1 MKIKNAVVSRVV
13 DLRIVLFDVFSYHCL
28 TLSLCY
34 SFALSPYDLGT
45 GEMSKGPFFGF
56 WTISVSL
63 RRRLQSAADRND
75 ADDADDTDDSTKA
88 ES

>member
-1 MKIKNAVVSRVV
+1 
-13 DLRIVLFDVFSYHCL
+13 
-28 TLSLCY
+28 
-34 SFALSPYDLGT
+34 
-45 GEMSKGPFFGF
+45 MSKGPFFGF